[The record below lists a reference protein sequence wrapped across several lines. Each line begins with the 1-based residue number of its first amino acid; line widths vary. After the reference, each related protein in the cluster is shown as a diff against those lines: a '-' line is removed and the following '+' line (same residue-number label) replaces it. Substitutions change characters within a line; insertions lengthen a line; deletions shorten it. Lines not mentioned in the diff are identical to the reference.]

1 MIRGRRPPHPGAR
14 GPSAPA
20 VALAIAVLTAPAPAH
35 AQVNAPPVPGVPG
48 GDLFAPLTNLFN
60 QAALS
65 LSGAF
70 GLAYA
75 TAALLVA
82 GAFIVAD
89 HRNGVR
95 NALWVIIGSVVL
107 FFGGQIIR
115 MIHG

>member
-1 MIRGRRPPHPGAR
+1 MRVAR
-14 GPSAPA
+14 FAA
-20 VALAIAVLTAPAPAH
+20 AALVVMTATSSAH
-35 AQVNAPPVPGVPG
+35 AQTTASG

-82 GAFIVAD
+82 GAVIIAD
-89 HRNGVR
+89 HRNGIR

>member
-1 MIRGRRPPHPGAR
+1 MERSVGVMAGMDVMSVL
-14 GPSAPA
+14 GWVTPA
-20 VALAIAVLTAPAPAH
+20 VGQT
-35 AQVNAPPVPGVPG
+35 PPV

-60 QAALS
+60 QAAAS

-82 GAFIVAD
+82 GALIVAD

-95 NALWVIIGSVVL
+95 NALWVIIGSVIL

-115 MIHG
+115 MIRG

>member
-1 MIRGRRPPHPGAR
+1 MLRWGCRPAGLGLMLILLR
-14 GPSAPA
+14 
-20 VALAIAVLTAPAPAH
+20 TAPASG
-35 AQVNAPPVPGVPG
+35 QTLPGSPG
-48 GDLFAPLTNLFN
+48 SSGDLFAPLTNLFN
-60 QAALS
+60 EAAVS

-82 GAFIVAD
+82 GALIVAD

-95 NALWVIIGSVVL
+95 NALWVIIGSVIL
-107 FFGGQIIR
+107 FFGSQIIR

>member
-1 MIRGRRPPHPGAR
+1 MTSRSVRGLAYVAWVLLCTVAPDRASAQTSGA
-14 GPSAPA
+14 PS
-20 VALAIAVLTAPAPAH
+20 
-35 AQVNAPPVPGVPG
+35 

-60 QAALS
+60 EAAVS

-82 GAFIVAD
+82 GAVIVAD

-95 NALWVIIGSVVL
+95 NALWVIIGSVIL

>member
-1 MIRGRRPPHPGAR
+1 MYRWLPRLLRLPGVAVTVAVVRPAC
-14 GPSAPA
+14 
-20 VALAIAVLTAPAPAH
+20 
-35 AQVNAPPVPGVPG
+35 AQVAGSGSAGGPAST
-48 GDLFAPLTNLFN
+48 GDLFGPLTNLFN

-82 GAFIVAD
+82 GAIIVAD

-95 NALWVIIGSVVL
+95 NALWVVIGSVIL

>member
-1 MIRGRRPPHPGAR
+1 MPRA
-14 GPSAPA
+14 GP
-20 VALAIAVLTAPAPAH
+20 T
-35 AQVNAPPVPGVPG
+35 

-60 QAALS
+60 QAASS

-82 GAFIVAD
+82 GALIVAD

-95 NALWVIIGSVVL
+95 NALWVIIGSVIL

>member
-1 MIRGRRPPHPGAR
+1 MRYAACAFALVMVSGVAARADAQTPGA
-14 GPSAPA
+14 PS
-20 VALAIAVLTAPAPAH
+20 
-35 AQVNAPPVPGVPG
+35 

-82 GAFIVAD
+82 GAVIIAD
-89 HRNGVR
+89 HRNGIR